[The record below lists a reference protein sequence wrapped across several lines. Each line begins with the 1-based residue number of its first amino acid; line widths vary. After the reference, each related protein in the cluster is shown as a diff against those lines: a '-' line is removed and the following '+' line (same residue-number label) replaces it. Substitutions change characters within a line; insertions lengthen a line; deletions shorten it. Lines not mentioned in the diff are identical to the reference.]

1 MKFLA
6 KAFVSAKY
14 HCFDK
19 LFAVVM
25 TFSQVNSIIVIVL
38 MTLYLTFQVDSRNDG
53 RDFDQVRHSMRY
65 VGYSQEEIDTVWKLL
80 AAILQL
86 VRLL

>member
-1 MKFLA
+1 
-6 KAFVSAKY
+6 
-14 HCFDK
+14 
-19 LFAVVM
+19 M
-25 TFSQVNSIIVIVL
+25 T
-38 MTLYLTFQVDSRNDG
+38 TLYLTFQVDSRNDG

-86 VRLL
+86 VSMVWEGSVL

>member
-1 MKFLA
+1 MLPTKDEFVRSTTSYRLA
-6 KAFVSAKY
+6 AMLY
-14 HCFDK
+14 ID
-19 LFAVVM
+19 M
-25 TFSQVNSIIVIVL
+25 T
-38 MTLYLTFQVDSRNDG
+38 TPYLTFQVDSRNDG

-86 VRLL
+86 VSMRWEGSVL